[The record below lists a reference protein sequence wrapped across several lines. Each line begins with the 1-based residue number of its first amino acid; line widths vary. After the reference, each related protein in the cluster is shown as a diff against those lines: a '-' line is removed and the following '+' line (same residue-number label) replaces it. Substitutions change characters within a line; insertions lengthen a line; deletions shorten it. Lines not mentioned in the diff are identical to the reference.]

1 MNKNKLAVAVAATFL
16 VASMGTIQAA
26 DEIEDAGA
34 STETTTEEKVHLGQA
49 QSSIE
54 KNLEKQPENGGLLNA
69 LSRIFANQ
77 ERKAEKSAEAE
88 GSETETTSTEGSTET
103 DTAVTEEEKVHLGQA
118 QSSIEKNLESKPEN
132 EGLLNALSNIF
143 NNQER
148 HELEGKE
155 KAEFQREHINVAERP
170 ERPERAERPERPD
183 RPERPERPERP
194 DRPEKPDRPE
204 RP

>member
-16 VASMGTIQAA
+16 VASISSIQAA
-26 DEIEDAGA
+26 DEIEGAGA

-54 KNLEKQPENGGLLNA
+54 KNLEKQPENEGLLNA

-77 ERKAEKSAEAE
+77 ERKAEKSSDA
-88 GSETETTSTEGSTET
+88 GTTETETTSTEGSTET
-103 DTAVTEEEKVHLGQA
+103 DTASTEEEKVHLGQA
-118 QSSIEKNLESKPEN
+118 QSSLEKNLEAQPEN

-155 KAEFQREHINVAERP
+155 KAEFQRERINVAERP
-170 ERPERAERPERPD
+170 DRPERAERPERPD
-183 RPERPERPERP
+183 RPERPERP